1 MTRKVVAAVTDLF
14 FVAKI
19 ESAGRQAGVKLLF
32 AKSIGDLLEE
42 VQSGADL
49 VVLDLNDSNLDW
61 LGALGRLRGQPET
74 AAVPTLAYFSH
85 VDADLARQ
93 AREAGCAR
101 VVPRSQFSSRLVDL
115 LRDHTG
121 ESARSVL

>member
-1 MTRKVVAAVTDLF
+1 MTRKVVAGVTDLF

-19 ESAGRQAGVKLLF
+19 QSAGRMVGADLLF
-32 AKSIGDLLEE
+32 AKSIDELLEE

-49 VVLDLNDSNLDW
+49 VVLDLNDSNLDF
-61 LGALGRLRGQPET
+61 LEALGRLCRQPET
-74 AAVPTLAYFSH
+74 ASVPTLAYFSH

-101 VVPRSQFSSRLVDL
+101 VLPRSQFSSQLVDL
-115 LRDHTG
+115 LRDHPG
-121 ESARSVL
+121 DERK

>member
-19 ESAGRQAGVKLLF
+19 QSAARHAGIELCL
-32 AKSIGDLLEE
+32 AKSVEELLLEA
-42 VQSGADL
+42 QSGADL

-61 LGALGRLRGQPET
+61 LEGLARLRGQPKT
-74 AAVPTLAYFSH
+74 ASVPTLAYYSH

-93 AREAGCAR
+93 AREAGCAE
-101 VVPRSQFSSRLVDL
+101 VLPRSQFSSRLVDL
-115 LRDHTG
+115 LRG
-121 ESARSVL
+121 